1 MSAHRLV
8 SYVVHATVAASCGLL
23 LVGCACPPPM
33 QVEQTFVLDATWGV
47 PLDFA
52 DTGLAP
58 TPDGSDED
66 ATSSLAPPSE
76 GPPSDCSATA
86 AGCTPG
92 GACPA
97 ACTCVLARALV
108 TDGTVESCTLLKEPG
123 PLQVRVRYSVPAV
136 CGD

>member
-1 MSAHRLV
+1 MSARRLV
-8 SYVVHATVAASCGLL
+8 SYVVHAAVTGAFGLL
-23 LVGCACPPPM
+23 VVGCPCPAPM

-47 PLDFA
+47 PVDLP
-52 DTGLAP
+52 DTGLGPA
-58 TPDGSDED
+58 PDGDDAD

-76 GPPSDCSATA
+76 GAPRDCTAAA

-108 TDGTVESCTLLKEPG
+108 TDGTVESCTLLMGPG